1 MTLQA
6 LKRHWL
12 PFAILAAMVL
22 GVFCLNRFC
31 VDDHDTLSYAFAGQN
46 SNLTTTHRVH
56 SLGDIVRQQY
66 RDYMTPGLN
75 GRVIVH
81 GITALFSCFRLWTFF
96 DVLNTLMWGLFTY
109 LLLREGG
116 LRWGRSSPWAWVL
129 GAAGVWWCLW
139 YGDTTLNIAF
149 ALNYLWTATAT
160 LLAMVLW
167 RHLRWW
173 MVPLAFLYGWTQECF
188 VLPMI
193 AALAGSMVIR
203 SLCARR
209 VAFTPQQAVAW
220 GLMVVGGAFLILG
233 PAASSRA
240 AETIIG
246 EGVDFMVAKI
256 IRSQAGFILLL
267 WPPVL
272 AALLLRVLWLRRRA
286 LGAMLLDSLEWWL
299 YLAAAYA
306 SYLIISTNGVIRVAM
321 PTLMALMVLVVRYR
335 AHLPRWRGFAAVA
348 VAGVL
353 VWMGAAAVV
362 QCRLGRALQAMLA
375 RYQADPQGLTY
386 REVVPPGLLKQSV
399 WYGRYGRFH
408 HALFTLETQHPAS
421 IAVFAPWLYQT
432 LNLAPESYFAVAEPV
447 AGTPCFVAKAAPN
460 VLVAPGEVVPTEAE
474 AAAIEAYLEAAPYAP
489 VWPKYLPG
497 RFSVMFPQGDD
508 VLQGFPADRFT
519 FTARDGKRYTLFA
532 LAERKFR

>member
-12 PFAILAAMVL
+12 PVAIIAALLL
-22 GVFCLNRFC
+22 GVFCINRFC
-31 VDDHDTLSYAFAGQN
+31 VDDHDTLSYAFSGQN

-56 SLGDIVRQQY
+56 SLSDIVRQQY
-66 RDYMTPGLN
+66 RDYRTPGIN

-81 GITALFSCFRLWTFF
+81 GITALFSGFRLWTLF
-96 DVLNTLMWGLFTY
+96 DVLNTLMWGLFTW
-109 LLLREGG
+109 LILREGG
-116 LRWGRSSPWAWVL
+116 LRWGRSSPWAWAI

-139 YGDTTLNIAF
+139 YSETTLNIAF

-167 RHLRWW
+167 RRLQRW
-173 MVPLAFLYGWTQECF
+173 MVPFAFLYGWTQECF

-240 AETIIG
+240 ASTIIG
-246 EGVDFMVAKI
+246 EGVGFMVAKI
-256 IRSQAGFILLL
+256 VRSQVSFVLLL
-267 WPPVL
+267 WPPML
-272 AALLLRVLWLRRRA
+272 AALLLRALWLRRRE
-286 LGAMLLDSLEWWL
+286 LGATLMDSLEWWL

-321 PTLMALMVLVVRYR
+321 PTTTALMVLVVRYR
-335 AHLPRWRGFAAVA
+335 AHLPRWRSFAAVA
-348 VAGVL
+348 VTGVL
-353 VWMGAAAVV
+353 VWMGATAVL
-362 QCRLGRALQAMLA
+362 QFRLGREVRAMLA

-386 REVVPPGLLKQSV
+386 REVITSGFLDQSI
-399 WYGRYGRFH
+399 WYGRYNRFH
-408 HALFTLETQHPAS
+408 RAMFTLETQHPAPM
-421 IAVFAPWLYQT
+421 ALFAPWLYQA
-432 LNLAPESYFAVAEPV
+432 LNLAPETYFAVAEPV
-447 AGTPCFVAKAAPN
+447 PGTPCFVAKAAPN

-474 AAAIEAYLEAAPYAP
+474 AATIKAYLEAAPYAP
-489 VWPKYLPG
+489 VRSKYLPG

-508 VLQGFPADRFT
+508 VLQGFPADRFI
-519 FTARDGKRYTLFA
+519 FTANDGKRYTLFT
-532 LAERKFR
+532 LSNRKPR